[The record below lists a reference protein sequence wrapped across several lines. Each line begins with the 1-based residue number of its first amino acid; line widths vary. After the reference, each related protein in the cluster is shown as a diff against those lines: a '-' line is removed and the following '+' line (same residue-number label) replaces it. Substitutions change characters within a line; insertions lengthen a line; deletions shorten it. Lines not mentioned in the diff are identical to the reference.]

1 MALGALLKVKMDS
14 TAVARGL
21 RTIQGGFARLG
32 SAMGRLRG
40 TWGKLKGSAIGA
52 VFGAIAQQV
61 QKTAHWMVILRDQMA
76 ATGQSAH
83 DLLQIREA
91 LELSGVEPE
100 KASQLLNEMN
110 KRLAEAA
117 EPGGGGE
124 AGKGLD
130 ILGLHIRDL
139 FHLKGSD
146 AFMQILRAVS
156 QSEKND
162 KFLIKALDSL
172 FGGEGGE
179 RMLTLARNLDK
190 TMETARENTE
200 GLAGAFAKKGAA
212 GVTEMQIRMAKFRN
226 SMRQFW
232 MEFIGALPLGL
243 VQKLLKA
250 VAEALPKI
258 ITSLIAFFE
267 DPMGEGSWLRAI
279 SDWFDGM
286 FKRLM
291 EFFYLWGEN
300 LKEFVSPLVKFLT
313 GKPIPGKYDDLLPLP
328 GKGPREGVFDQKIL
342 DEQKKQNKH
351 LMDLTRRKAVWA

>member
-1 MALGALLKVKMDS
+1 MDS

-61 QKTAHWMVILRDQMA
+61 QKTAHWMVILRDQME

-100 KASQLLNEMN
+100 KASQLLNEMQ

-124 AGKGLD
+124 ATKGLE

-146 AFMQILRAVS
+146 AFKQILRAVDK
-156 QSEKND
+156 SEKND
-162 KFLIKALDSL
+162 KFLVKALDSL

-179 RMLTLARNLDK
+179 RLLTLARNLDK
-190 TMETARENTE
+190 TMENARGNIE
-200 GLAGAFAKKGAA
+200 GLADAFTEKGTK
-212 GVTEMQIRMAKFRN
+212 GVDEMQVRMARFRN

-232 MEFIGALPLGL
+232 MEFMALIPLDL
-243 VQKLLKA
+243 VQELMKA
-250 VAEALPKI
+250 IAEALPKI
-258 ITSLIAFFE
+258 IKSLTAFFK

-279 SDWFDGM
+279 ADWFESF
-286 FKRLM
+286 FKRMM

-300 LKEFVSPLVKFLT
+300 LKEFVSPLVQALT
-313 GKPIPGKYDDLLPLP
+313 GKPIPGKYDDLIPGP
-328 GKGPREGVFDQKIL
+328 GKGPREGVLDQKIL

-351 LMDLTRRKAVWA
+351 LMDIARNRALWVG